1 MVSSLGEFIVNF
13 FKDFRKEFK
22 SIKKKEI
29 KRQIPNLLTL
39 SRGLAPIVIIPA
51 ILFNKLYF
59 VIILLIIFALTDFL
73 DGKIARKYNL
83 VSEFGV
89 KLDAV
94 CDKIFAISLII
105 PAIINHGIFI
115 FNFVMEIAISYTN
128 LLSYTK
134 GNNPRSTIIGKIKTA
149 LLSLTL
155 ILAYI
160 PNMNN
165 LVIFIF
171 SLITIICQVITLI
184 KYINTDMEMDKKKKS
199 SS

>member
-39 SRGLAPIVIIPA
+39 SRGLAPIIIIPA

>member
-1 MVSSLGEFIVNF
+1 MGEFIVNF

-165 LVIFIF
+165 FVIFIF

>member
-1 MVSSLGEFIVNF
+1 MVSSLGEVIVNF

-59 VIILLIIFALTDFL
+59 VIILLNIFALTDFL

-184 KYINTDMEMDKKKKS
+184 KYINTDMEMDKNKKS

>member
-1 MVSSLGEFIVNF
+1 MGEVIVNF

-155 ILAYI
+155 ILSYI

>member
-1 MVSSLGEFIVNF
+1 MPRIITE
-13 FKDFRKEFK
+13 
-22 SIKKKEI
+22 
-29 KRQIPNLLTL
+29 
-39 SRGLAPIVIIPA
+39 IVIIKTNT
-51 ILFNKLYF
+51 INIHLQSLY
-59 VIILLIIFALTDFL
+59 VNINEL
-73 DGKIARKYNL
+73 
-83 VSEFGV
+83 
-89 KLDAV
+89 
-94 CDKIFAISLII
+94 AISSLTSII
-105 PAIINHGIFI
+105 PAIINHRIFI

>member
-1 MVSSLGEFIVNF
+1 MVSSLGEVIVNF

-59 VIILLIIFALTDFL
+59 VIILLNIFVLTDFL

-105 PAIINHGIFI
+105 PAIINHRIFI

>member
-1 MVSSLGEFIVNF
+1 MVSSLGEVIVNF

-59 VIILLIIFALTDFL
+59 VIILLNIFVLTDFL

-184 KYINTDMEMDKKKKS
+184 KYINTDMEMDKNKKS

>member
-1 MVSSLGEFIVNF
+1 MGEVIVNF

-73 DGKIARKYNL
+73 DGKMARKYNL

-89 KLDAV
+89 KLDAL

-184 KYINTDMEMDKKKKS
+184 KYINTDMEMDKNKKS

>member
-1 MVSSLGEFIVNF
+1 MGEFIVNF

-128 LLSYTK
+128 LLSYSK

>member
-1 MVSSLGEFIVNF
+1 MGEFIVNF

-51 ILFNKLYF
+51 ILFNKLFF

-128 LLSYTK
+128 LLSYSK

>member
-1 MVSSLGEFIVNF
+1 MVSSLGEVIVNF

-39 SRGLAPIVIIPA
+39 SRGLAPIVIIPT
-51 ILFNKLYF
+51 ILFNKLYL
-59 VIILLIIFALTDFL
+59 VIILLNIFALTDFL

-171 SLITIICQVITLI
+171 SHITIICQVITLI
-184 KYINTDMEMDKKKKS
+184 KYINTDMEMDKNKKS

>member
-1 MVSSLGEFIVNF
+1 MGEVIVNF

-73 DGKIARKYNL
+73 DGKMARKYNL

-105 PAIINHGIFI
+105 PAIINHGTFI

>member
-1 MVSSLGEFIVNF
+1 MSSLGEVIVNF

>member
-1 MVSSLGEFIVNF
+1 MGEFIVNF
-13 FKDFRKEFK
+13 FKDFKKEFK

-165 LVIFIF
+165 FVIFIF

>member
-1 MVSSLGEFIVNF
+1 MGEVIVNF

-155 ILAYI
+155 ILSYI

-184 KYINTDMEMDKKKKS
+184 KYINTDMEMDKNKKS

>member
-1 MVSSLGEFIVNF
+1 MGEVIVNF

-73 DGKIARKYNL
+73 DGKMARKYNL

>member
-1 MVSSLGEFIVNF
+1 MVSSLGEVIVNF

-73 DGKIARKYNL
+73 DGKMARKYNL

-134 GNNPRSTIIGKIKTA
+134 GNNPRSTIIGKIKTT

>member
-1 MVSSLGEFIVNF
+1 MGEFIVNF

-22 SIKKKEI
+22 SIKKKKI

>member
-1 MVSSLGEFIVNF
+1 MGEFIVNF

-73 DGKIARKYNL
+73 DGKMARKYNL

-184 KYINTDMEMDKKKKS
+184 KYINTDMEMDKNKKS

>member
-1 MVSSLGEFIVNF
+1 MGEFIVNF

-115 FNFVMEIAISYTN
+115 FNFVMQIAISYTN

>member
-1 MVSSLGEFIVNF
+1 MVSSLGEVIVNF

-73 DGKIARKYNL
+73 DGKMARKYNL

-184 KYINTDMEMDKKKKS
+184 KYINTDMEMDKNKKS

>member
-1 MVSSLGEFIVNF
+1 MGEFIVNF

-149 LLSLTL
+149 FLSLTL

>member
-1 MVSSLGEFIVNF
+1 MGEFIVNF

-29 KRQIPNLLTL
+29 KRQIPNILTL

-115 FNFVMEIAISYTN
+115 FNFVMQIAISYTN

>member
-1 MVSSLGEFIVNF
+1 MVSSLGEVIVNF

-51 ILFNKLYF
+51 ILFNKLFF

>member
-1 MVSSLGEFIVNF
+1 MGEFIVNF
-13 FKDFRKEFK
+13 FKDFRKEFR

>member
-1 MVSSLGEFIVNF
+1 MGEVIVNF

>member
-1 MVSSLGEFIVNF
+1 MGVVIVNF

-51 ILFNKLYF
+51 ILFNKLFF

-155 ILAYI
+155 ILSYI

-184 KYINTDMEMDKKKKS
+184 KYINTDMEMDKNKKS

>member
-1 MVSSLGEFIVNF
+1 MGEVIVNF

-22 SIKKKEI
+22 NIKKKEI